1 MTGDR
6 VLNVKKKKIVMVAA
20 CPFPANHGSPASI
33 REMSEALVSLGH
45 DVHIVTYPISEN
57 IPVTGPTIH
66 RVPRVPFSNNNA
78 IKVGPALDKF
88 FFNPLMVFKLIYV
101 IHRYKIDVIHAHN
114 YEGVLIGWL
123 AKLFTRKPLLYN
135 AVNSMADELPTYD
148 FFKNKN
154 VARKIAWV
162 LDKTLP
168 FRGDHVTTVSDDL
181 KHFLIDLGINKE
193 KITVLPAGVFPEMFD
208 QPNPSEVY
216 ERHGLD
222 PDGHYMM
229 YAGSLDAFQRID
241 YLIDTAYRVIQ
252 VEPSAK
258 LLLVCNIENP
268 EAKKKYQDYAAS
280 LGIQDNVLFFDHVPL
295 EHLSSYLA
303 MASVTVIP
311 RPECPGHPVKVLN
324 YMSAR
329 KAIAGFVGGAKG
341 LTHEENALVVPNHD
355 LDALAEQVVVLLR
368 DVELRQRL
376 GNNARDVV
384 DQFYTWGRLTQGMDV
399 IYDHLLG
406 NVDSVEFRDN
416 LSEFVLDNYSGY

>member
-1 MTGDR
+1 MSSKLVGR
-6 VLNVKKKKIVMVAA
+6 SKKIVMVAA

-45 DVHIVTYPISEN
+45 DVHIVTYPISED

-66 RVPRVPFSNNNA
+66 RVPRVPFSKSNA

-88 FFNPLMVFKLIYV
+88 FFNPFMVLKLIYV
-101 IHRYKIDVIHAHN
+101 IFKYKIDVIHAHN

-123 AKLFTRKPLLYN
+123 AKLITRKPLLYN

-148 FFKNKN
+148 FFKNKDL
-154 VARKIAWV
+154 ARKLAWV

-181 KHFLIDLGINKE
+181 KHFLVDLGIEKE

-208 QPNPSEVY
+208 ESDPQSIY
-216 ERHGLD
+216 DRHGLNA
-222 PDGHYMM
+222 DGMYMM
-229 YAGSLDAFQRID
+229 YTGSLDAFQRID
-241 YLIDTAYRVIQ
+241 YLIDTAARVIKI
-252 VEPSAK
+252 EPTAK
-258 LLLVCNIENP
+258 LLIVCNIDNP
-268 EAKKKYQDYAAS
+268 DAKNKYLDYAAS
-280 LGIQDNVLFFDHVPL
+280 LGIADNVLFFDHVPL
-295 EHLSSYLA
+295 DELSSYLA
-303 MASVTVIP
+303 IANVAIIP
-311 RPECPGHPVKVLN
+311 RPECPRHPVKVLN

-341 LTHEENALVVPNHD
+341 LTHNKDALIVANHD

-368 DVELRQRL
+368 DKELRIRL
-376 GNNARDVV
+376 GNSARDVV
-384 DQFYTWGRLTQGMDV
+384 DQFYTWGRLAQGLDV

-406 NVDSVEFRDN
+406 RVDESEFRSN
-416 LSEFVLDNYSGY
+416 LSEFVLENYSNS

>member
-1 MTGDR
+1 MSSESR
-6 VLNVKKKKIVMVAA
+6 NESKRIVMVAA

-33 REMSEALVSLGH
+33 REMSEALVAQGH
-45 DVHIVTYPISEN
+45 DVHIVTYPISED
-57 IPVTGPTIH
+57 IPVDGPVIH
-66 RVPRVPFSNNNA
+66 RVPRVPFSKNNA

-88 FFNPLMVFKLIYV
+88 FFNPLMVLKLIYV
-101 IHRYKIDVIHAHN
+101 IQRYKIDVIHAHN

-123 AKLFTRKPLLYN
+123 AKLITRKPLLYN

-148 FFKNKN
+148 FFTNKN
-154 VARKIAWV
+154 VARKLAWF

-181 KHFLIDLGINKE
+181 KHFLVDLGIEKE

-208 QPNPSEVY
+208 NPTPSEVY

-252 VEPSAK
+252 SEPNAK

-268 EAKKKYQDYAAS
+268 EAKKKYQDYASS
-280 LGIQDNVLFFDHVPL
+280 LGIADNVIFFDHVPL
-295 EHLSSYLA
+295 EQLSSYLA
-303 MASVTVIP
+303 IASVTIIP

-341 LTHEENALVVPNHD
+341 LTHKENALVVPNHD
-355 LDALAEQVVVLLR
+355 LDALAEQVVELLR
-368 DVELRQRL
+368 NEDLRLQL
-376 GNNARDVV
+376 GDNARQVV
-384 DQFYTWGRLTQGMDV
+384 DQFYTWGRLTQGLDV

-406 NVDSVEFRDN
+406 KYDHGELRNN